1 MMLDMVVSCF
11 NPPYPSLSPFSS
23 PSSLFYPIFY
33 QHFLIK
39 TLLRRTGGLSYH
51 LLSGPWRQF
60 PGTSRWLDPSTKK
73 YAEQFIRNLISSC
86 PNIVDF
92 WLTNT
97 NQRERKY
104 SVHVFLSSCLELFQ
118 LCLLLRGKFSGNNVA
133 NDWLLIWM
141 IMAMIKRLIFQ
152 FNHREWLEA
161 RRASSC
167 RRRSP
172 GASWRGW
179 ATCTARASSTATSR
193 TSCRPSTAVR
203 VGNMMTM
210 AGIMRCWW
218 RW

>member
-1 MMLDMVVSCF
+1 MMLDMVASCF

-23 PSSLFYPIFY
+23 PSSLFHPIFY

-51 LLSGPWRQF
+51 LLSKAVSWHQQVIRSSHKEI
-60 PGTSRWLDPSTKK
+60 SRTIHKK
-73 YAEQFIRNLISSC
+73 S
-86 PNIVDF
+86 NIVDF

-104 SVHVFLSSCLELFQ
+104 SVHVFLSSFLELFQ
-118 LCLLLRGKFSGNNVA
+118 LCLLLRGKFSGNDVA

-172 GASWRGW
+172 GVSM
-179 ATCTARASSTATSR
+179 SSTAIKLENIML
-193 TSCRPSTAVR
+193 AHN
-203 VGNMMTM
+203 G
-210 AGIMRCWW
+210 AGDW
-218 RW
+218 